1 MSSNKINVNIYI
13 HCALKRF
20 YGGRKA
26 LIKPFWGTKK
36 KCKNKNSCQFYLLS
50 GNGAVTV
57 NKLMLSSKINCVLQ
71 FIYWVSIYLLKINK
85 RNTRT
90 MCEIC
95 SNLTIKTPEQYHW
108 RHSGVLCCWFQ
119 AHFTSYSSVFR
130 VSLDDFEQ
138 AKTRLGSKS
147 HHSRK
152 YWYCCFVARK
162 KRLIYC
168 S

>member
-108 RHSGVLCCWFQ
+108 RHSDVLCCCLQ
-119 AHFTSYSSVFR
+119 THFTFYSSVFR

-152 YWYCCFVARK
+152 
-162 KRLIYC
+162 
-168 S
+168 